1 MILALQLSG
10 VMSDS
15 FLIGILSVNIG
26 DHFGKLAEHFP
37 DLILLS
43 GKFPLQTLILSVC
56 PIQLIPES
64 LLHAV
69 MVSFNLSKLFILSQ
83 FNLSQALF

>member
-10 VMSDS
+10 VVSDS
-15 FLIGILSVNIG
+15 FLIGILSVNVG
-26 DHFGKLAEHFP
+26 NHLGKLTEHLP

-43 GKFPLQTLILSVC
+43 GKFPLQALVLSIGS
-56 PIQLIPES
+56 IQLVPEW

-69 MVSFNLSKLFILSQ
+69 MVSFNLSKLFVLSQ

>member
-10 VMSDS
+10 VVTDS
-15 FLIGILSVNIG
+15 FLISILSVNISN
-26 DHFGKLAEHFP
+26 HLGKLAEHFP

-56 PIQLIPES
+56 PIQLVPEW

-69 MVSFNLSKLFILSQ
+69 MISFNLSKLFVLSQ

>member
-10 VMSDS
+10 VVSDS
-15 FLIGILSVNIG
+15 FLISILRVNIG
-26 DHFGKLAEHFP
+26 NHLGKLTEHLP

-43 GKFPLQTLILSVC
+43 GKFPLQALVLSVG
-56 PIQLIPES
+56 PIQLVPEW
-64 LLHAV
+64 LLHAI
-69 MVSFNLSKLFILSQ
+69 MVSFNLSKLFVLSQ